1 MSMKMFWFLLATSF
15 AMTGCGDGLKSPSNA
30 FLMPKEQMAVVV
42 RDANHGDLSAIK
54 RLIAHYEASSGN
66 DVVAEEWRAK
76 ARALGDA
83 QELYYYAAR
92 MFTEARGEPNLVKK
106 REMLVEA
113 LESAKRSYASSA
125 EASTQQL
132 IDEITRAIDRAG
144 RVD

>member
-1 MSMKMFWFLLATSF
+1 MSMKMLSFLLAMSF
-15 AMTGCGDGLKSPSNA
+15 AMTSCGDGLKSPSDA
-30 FLMPKEQMAVVV
+30 FLIPKAQMAAVVK
-42 RDANHGDLSAIK
+42 DANHGDLRAIK

-66 DVVAEEWRAK
+66 DAAEEWRAK

-92 MFTEARGEPNLVKK
+92 TFTGARSEPDLVKK

-125 EASTQQL
+125 DASTQQL
-132 IDEITRAIDRAG
+132 IDEITRVIDSKQ
-144 RVD
+144 